1 MRTRSEVLLCILIVA
16 ATTSLLGP
24 TIHDPVDAAVS
35 PSVLITE
42 VNPYDEGVSIQ
53 NVCASQVDLMG
64 WCMTDGEGTLT
75 FNRSTVLHPGERLT
89 IVGEVGKNW
98 FCSRSGTIQTDDPCI
113 TRTGRFILA
122 DSGDEV
128 VLKVGDSVID
138 QVCWG
143 GSLGA
148 DGWSGSPVRI
158 SSLTYTM
165 RTSQTDTDTSSDWMV
180 TRAGWTNYVFPGTS
194 AFEASVVP
202 FSFPESGGGPIYK
215 ALESASC
222 SVDISIYLISCPNV
236 IALLSSLCD
245 RGVSVRILAE
255 AEPLGVDISTELALL
270 KSIDDGGA
278 DVRLINFGDHPQRFV
293 YVHNKYA
300 VIDGDTVIITS
311 ENWTSGNM
319 GYGNGNRGW
328 GAVISGKGYAGYM
341 ERVFENDFDTVWGDT
356 VCLEDAYPDLKGYR
370 GTLSYVPPDVPE
382 YRSYEA
388 SVSPVLSPDNSFSTL
403 RMMMGSAERRIY
415 VEEMDLGDS
424 LSPVN
429 GDTPIAWMASAASRG
444 LDVRFILDSSQSG
457 GGAHV
462 STVNLINET
471 TGIKAVAV
479 DGGDGFS
486 LIHNK
491 GIVIDGSVWV
501 GSVNWTATS
510 FDRNREVAVLIVS
523 EEVASFFADLFLSD
537 FGVSRTDVE
546 EGGLSFT
553 AEVVRGSGGYA
564 VVLRARGPAGS
575 IFLWAVDGE
584 ERCTD
589 VSAAVFRVSSGDHV
603 ASVSVEGIDVSEE
616 VSFTVPSEDH
626 GGYVIYLSA
635 AVILLIGT
643 VVAFFRDRPS
653 GGYGDMGWRSGR

>member
-1 MRTRSEVLLCILIVA
+1 M
-16 ATTSLLGP
+16 
-24 TIHDPVDAAVS
+24 
-35 PSVLITE
+35 
-42 VNPYDEGVSIQ
+42 
-53 NVCASQVDLMG
+53 
-64 WCMTDGEGTLT
+64 
-75 FNRSTVLHPGERLT
+75 
-89 IVGEVGKNW
+89 
-98 FCSRSGTIQTDDPCI
+98 
-113 TRTGRFILA
+113 
-122 DSGDEV
+122 
-128 VLKVGDSVID
+128 
-138 QVCWG
+138 
-143 GSLGA
+143 
-148 DGWSGSPVRI
+148 
-158 SSLTYTM
+158 
-165 RTSQTDTDTSSDWMV
+165 
-180 TRAGWTNYVFPGTS
+180 
-194 AFEASVVP
+194 
-202 FSFPESGGGPIYK
+202 
-215 ALESASC
+215 
-222 SVDISIYLISCPNV
+222 
-236 IALLSSLCD
+236 
-245 RGVSVRILAE
+245 
-255 AEPLGVDISTELALL
+255 
-270 KSIDDGGA
+270 
-278 DVRLINFGDHPQRFV
+278 
-293 YVHNKYA
+293 
-300 VIDGDTVIITS
+300 
-311 ENWTSGNM
+311 
-319 GYGNGNRGW
+319 
-328 GAVISGKGYAGYM
+328 ISGKGYAGYM

-415 VEEMDLGDS
+415 AEEMDLGDS

-653 GGYGDMGWRSGR
+653 GGYGDIGWRSGR